1 MTVRQTLLA
10 LEAELNAL
18 SFEREDLVRGLLLA
32 LLSRSHL
39 FVLGPPGADKS
50 RLIASLM
57 ARIEGAST
65 FSLLLTRFTTP
76 EEVLGPIDIPAYEQ
90 GTYARIVTGML
101 PTAHVAFLDEV
112 FKANSA
118 ILNALLELMNER
130 TYRNGGSTRRS
141 PLVSILTAS
150 NELPQAE
157 ELGPLYDRLL
167 LRYEVGYMAD
177 EANVTRLL
185 SRPPTARS
193 AQNGRA
199 HTTRVSLDQIEEA
212 QVEAAGVHLH
222 EDAISVL
229 LRIRSDLRQAGLV
242 VSDRRLFQALGVIR
256 AQAWL
261 SGRSMA
267 VDEDLEVLTHV
278 LWTEPKD
285 RRTVAERVL
294 THAAP
299 ASAKALELRD
309 LAAEQ
314 RKIALEKR
322 TTSEQEAAEAMTKLK
337 GLVESLVALRRDL
350 HQRGSVPPRVD
361 RALAEVQGMR
371 REVLRTCLG
380 VEV

>member
-10 LEAELNAL
+10 LEAELNTFSL
-18 SFEREDLVRGLLLA
+18 EREDLVRGLLLA

-57 ARIEGAST
+57 ARIDGAST

-101 PTAHVAFLDEV
+101 PTAHVGFLDEV

-141 PLVSILTAS
+141 PLVSIFSAS

-167 LRYEVGYMAD
+167 LRYEVGYLAD

-185 SRPPTARS
+185 SRPTAVHH

-199 HTTRVSLDQIEEA
+199 HTTRVTLDQVEEA

-229 LRIRSDLRQAGLV
+229 LRIRSDLQQAGLA
-242 VSDRRLFQALGVIR
+242 VSDRRLFQALAVVR

-261 SGRSMA
+261 EGRSMA

-285 RRTVAERVL
+285 RRTVSERVL

-322 TTSEQEAAEAMTKLK
+322 TSSEQETAEAMTKLK

-350 HQRGSVPPRVD
+350 SQRGPVPPRVD
-361 RALAEVQGMR
+361 RALAEVQAMR